1 MITPTEIREKAT
13 KIYPRAVAAWL
24 DSLAHDPFPWRIP
37 ANLKLSDVP
46 SKNIDGV
53 QRLRGSSKETIG
65 FGYSVEWETRN
76 SRTHGVNDFFPKA
89 ITIDSFYDLLKMT
102 SKLNEFQRLEESVQ
116 TIRQRLPELEQWLK
130 QGWLRIVELDAL
142 EDLIAVAEFLIRNP
156 RPSCFARELPLAVPT
171 KLIHQNKALLGQW
184 LDILLPDES
193 IDCSCDPGHF
203 EQRYGFR
210 YFRKH
215 ILTRILDTE
224 LQRELG
230 LFTEELS
237 LPRHAIANLRLEDA
251 RVVIVENQ
259 VTLLTL
265 PPVDRGIALFGMGM
279 GITQLFEI
287 PWLQDSLITYWGDLD
302 VQGFEILAMLRRRF
316 PNTSSILMD
325 LRTIREFEHLATSGT
340 GHFPTLPSEL
350 NEKEAEAFLYC
361 SAKNLRIE
369 QEHILQH
376 HVNEALRGLIT

>member
-24 DSLAHDPFPWRIP
+24 DPLAHDPFPWRIP
-37 ANLKLSDVP
+37 ANLKLFDVP
-46 SKNIDGV
+46 SKNIDSV

-102 SKLNEFQRLEESVQ
+102 SKLNEFQRLEKSVQ
-116 TIRQRLPELEQWLK
+116 MIRQRLPELEQWLK
-130 QGWLRIVELDAL
+130 QGWQRIVELDAV
-142 EDLIAVAEFLIRNP
+142 EDLIAVAEFLIQNP

-171 KLIHQNKALLGQW
+171 KLIQQNKALLAQW

-224 LQRELG
+224 LQREMG

-237 LPRHAIANLRLEDA
+237 LPRNAIANLRLEAA
-251 RVVIVENQ
+251 RVIIVENQ

-265 PPVDRGIALFGMGM
+265 PPVARGIAFFGMGM

-287 PWLQDSLITYWGDLD
+287 PWLQYSLITYWGDLD
-302 VQGFEILAMLRRRF
+302 VQGFEILALLRKRF
-316 PNTSSILMD
+316 PNTNSILMD
-325 LRTIREFEHLATSGT
+325 IQTIREFEHLATSGT
-340 GHFPTLPSEL
+340 GHSPTLPSEL
-350 NEKEAEAFLYC
+350 NEEEAEAFLYC
-361 SAKNLRIE
+361 SANNLRIE

-376 HVNEALRGLIT
+376 HVNEALRG